1 MNIFDGNSIVEETP
15 LKDDF
20 TIVVITHNRTE
31 LLNLLVNSL
40 NIALQRYGKTNCDIV
55 ICVNGKDSKTDE
67 YLKNLSL
74 RIAPIPTQIITLDR
88 PVTPAA
94 ARNIATATVQ
104 SEWVM
109 FLDDDVEIPPELFN
123 NFKKLVKSDPQA
135 ALWGGP
141 NLTPESS
148 TYTQQKIGW
157 LLQSY
162 LVTGPISSRYKLNKI
177 ESIECKGNHLS
188 LCNIFIKTQV
198 FRSILFNTKLKT
210 AEENELFHKLTL
222 NNRKMK
228 SSDLLYVWHCR
239 RASVPHFLGQI
250 KNYGYG
256 RGQLIYHGMI
266 STPLKIFIFFGLILF
281 LFSAIKFP
289 LLLATG
295 ALFWL
300 IVIFVSFAFN
310 FRMKNNSPVDI
321 LLPMRLW
328 YNYFLGIIIGYKSS
342 YLNRHSHLRG

>member
-1 MNIFDGNSIVEETP
+1 MNIFDSNSIVEGIA

-20 TIVVITHNRTE
+20 TIVIVTHNRTE

-40 NIALQRYGKTNCDIV
+40 HLAFQRSGNVNCDIV

-67 YLKNLSL
+67 YLKNLSQRL
-74 RIAPIPTQIITLDR
+74 EPIPAQIITLDR

-109 FLDDDVEIPPELFN
+109 FLDDDVEIPPELFI
-123 NFKKLVKSDPQA
+123 NFRKLVASDPQA

-148 TYTQQKIGW
+148 TFTQQKIGW

-188 LCNIFIKTQV
+188 LCNIFIKTQL
-198 FRSILFNTKLKT
+198 FRSILFNTNLKT

-222 NNRKMK
+222 NKSKMK
-228 SSDLLYVWHCR
+228 TSDLLYVWHCR

-266 STPLKIFIFFGLILF
+266 STPLKIFILSGFGLF
-281 LFSAIKFP
+281 LVSAIKFP

-295 ALFWL
+295 ALLWL
-300 IVIFVSFAFN
+300 IMIFVSFAFD
-310 FRMKNNSPVDI
+310 FKMKNNSPVDI
-321 LLPMRLW
+321 VLPLRLW
-328 YNYFLGIIIGYKSS
+328 YNYLLGIIIGYKSS
-342 YLNRHSHLRG
+342 FLNRNTNLRG